1 VAAKFILAAIAAIL
15 VVAAATRGF
24 RGPQAR
30 TWLTVAVIFT
40 LVSAWLFL
48 RA

>member
-1 VAAKFILAAIAAIL
+1 MAAKFILAGVAAIL

-30 TWLTVAVIFT
+30 IWLTVAAIFV

-48 RA
+48 RT